1 MHAFLYNIFRFLFPQ
16 VNHITYRQGLT
27 LGETVVRVTSKVIAP
42 AFAKDINWIGANDK
56 VEFRKFIFILEA
68 IRRECNTTSQY
79 F

>member
-1 MHAFLYNIFRFLFPQ
+1 M
-16 VNHITYRQGLT
+16 
-27 LGETVVRVTSKVIAP
+27 GETVIRVTSKVIAP